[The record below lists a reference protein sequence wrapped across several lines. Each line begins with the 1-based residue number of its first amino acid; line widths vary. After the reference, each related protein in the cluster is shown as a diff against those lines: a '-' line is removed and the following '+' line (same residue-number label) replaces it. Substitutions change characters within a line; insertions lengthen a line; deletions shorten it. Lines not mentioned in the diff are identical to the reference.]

1 MAAPK
6 ALAEWYNAK
15 TADKPTGGGLLAQ
28 AATYKPQTLGDA
40 TQWNINDQQ
49 TVAGQL
55 SGILAK
61 KSPLMQRAETTGLQ
75 QANARGL
82 LNSSM
87 AAGAAQDAMIDRA
100 TPIATADADVYARAA
115 GYNADTSNKFKI
127 ANVDTINQAKSF
139 GAQAINRAS
148 EFNAGNSFSANEATK
163 QRLYD
168 INMDKVD
175 KKFQD
180 TQATK
185 DRVFQMNSDAKKR
198 EFDKQ
203 QSLFEA
209 NVKSSLSQIEND
221 AKFDQNLQAIYGDMN
236 RSFVQS
242 MTAINQD
249 PNMDQQSKDYS
260 LKQLYDAYKAQI
272 SLLSAVGSVPD
283 VSELLVADTYIEP
296 TTAAPANTSG
306 RFDTAAYL
314 RANPDVAQ
322 DPYYAAH
329 PEEHY
334 YKFGRSEG
342 RSIA

>member
-1 MAAPK
+1 MAAPQ

-28 AATYKPQTLGDA
+28 AATYKPQTLGDP
-40 TQWNINDQQ
+40 TQWSINSQQ

-55 SGILAK
+55 NGILAK

-75 QANARGL
+75 QAHSRGL

-127 ANVDTINQAKSF
+127 ANVDTINTAKSF

-148 EFNAGNSFSANEATK
+148 EFNAGNAFSANEAGK
-163 QRLYD
+163 DRQF
-168 INMDKVD
+168 K
-175 KKFQD
+175 D

-185 DRVFQMNSDAKKR
+185 ERQFSDLQATKER
-198 EFDKQ
+198 DFNKQ

-283 VSELLVADTYIEP
+283 VSELLVADTYVQP
-296 TTAAPANTSG
+296 TTTPTNTSG
-306 RFDTAAYL
+306 RFDAAAYL
-314 RANPDVAQ
+314 RANPDVAR
-322 DPYYAAH
+322 DPYYASR

-334 YKFGRSEG
+334 NKFGRSEG